1 MVLYFQQADAF
12 WQFTLHSTDGNRHTS
27 SWEFGDHVKV
37 NEVNDTVDMD
47 WYSDPC
53 WKEVYSHDQDGN
65 TINGSLSD
73 LVSNLETGHRV
84 RLLYD
89 DSTSIEAD
97 EIMIRNG
104 HVCAQLVN
112 HLSKQDTAH
121 FTSSVHWFWQICCST
136 GTCNVARI
144 YVGSSTTVSGPNP
157 VKRAIRWFVDT
168 RSWEE
173 VLSVGSDGTVLA
185 GDKQSLADSVL
196 QGADVRYI
204 MNLESLRAN
213 QNYSLIYTADNLE
226 IDPTTNDTIAFHLR
240 AMARNPSGSFEERYV
255 TPLRWIFVLAD
266 THGNVPVDFWK
277 VGEHTQYNRGFTID
291 FPMKWFV
298 NK

>member
-1 MVLYFQQADAF
+1 M
-12 WQFTLHSTDGNRHTS
+12 LHSSNGERHTS
-27 SWEFGDHVKV
+27 SWEFGDHNKV

-47 WYSDPC
+47 WYADPC
-53 WKEVYSHDQDGN
+53 WKAVYCHDEDGN
-65 TINGSLSD
+65 PTDGNLAD
-73 LVSNLETGHRV
+73 LVSALEAGHRV
-84 RLLYD
+84 RVLYD
-89 DSTSIEAD
+89 DHTSSEAD

-112 HLSKQDTAH
+112 HLSRQDTTH
-121 FTSSVHWFWQICCST
+121 FPTDVYWFWQICCST

-144 YVGSSTTVSGPNP
+144 NVGSSTTVAGPNP
-157 VKRAIRWFVDT
+157 VKRAMKWFVDT
-168 RSWEE
+168 RDWEN
-173 VLSVGSDGTVLA
+173 VLCVDSDGTVLA
-185 GDKQSLADSVL
+185 GDKQTLADAII

-204 MNLESLRAN
+204 MDLESLRAN
-213 QNYSLIYTADNLE
+213 QNYSLVYTADNLE

-240 AMARNPSGSFEERYV
+240 AMARNPSGSFEEQYV

-266 THGNVPVDFWK
+266 TMGNVPVDFWK

-298 NK
+298 NR